1 MKFAKRCKAHFREKR
16 AYGRLDGRCRF
27 RRLATVVTR
36 ASNRKKSGPPTHS
49 PQPANHDFSAE
60 TTTVTSLYTYDQCD
74 ITPPETFERSA
85 SVLHD
90 GDVQLKRKAF
100 MSSVVTGTL
109 LRPAQRL

>member
-1 MKFAKRCKAHFREKR
+1 M
-16 AYGRLDGRCRF
+16 
-27 RRLATVVTR
+27 VTQ

-60 TTTVTSLYTYDQCD
+60 ATNVTSLYTYDRCD
-74 ITPPETFERSA
+74 ITPPEAFVRTA

-90 GDVQLKRKAF
+90 GDVPLKRKVF